1 MDRIIYNYS
10 SSSSYLRC
18 SLTMVEA
25 LFPPVCISYFSDNK
39 KNCWKCFPIYFHK
52 TPLEA
57 DYMESL
63 IPLSR
68 DEHSPRIN
76 FLKISYW
83 AENVAMSNV
92 ADMFYLYLYFNLF
105 TFVYISSYLLLKNS
119 IWNSKEYACAL
130 IINILYLPELCDY
143 VIIFSFLSDRHLWS
157 RALLDICLVNFLF

>member
-92 ADMFYLYLYFNLF
+92 ADMFYLYLYFDLF
-105 TFVYISSYLLLKNS
+105 TFVYISSYLLLRKFDLKFEGV
-119 IWNSKEYACAL
+119 WVRTYHKYL
-130 IINILYLPELCDY
+130 ILAGIMWLCDNFF
-143 VIIFSFLSDRHLWS
+143 VPIWS
-157 RALLDICLVNFLF
+157 PYIK